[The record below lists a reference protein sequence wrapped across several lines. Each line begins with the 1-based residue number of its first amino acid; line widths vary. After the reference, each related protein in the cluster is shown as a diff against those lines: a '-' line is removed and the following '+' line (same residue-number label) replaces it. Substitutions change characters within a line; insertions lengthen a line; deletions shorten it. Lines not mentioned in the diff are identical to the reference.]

1 MKVESSPLSKSEY
14 VNKLHRQ
21 TFTSICCQWKQ
32 FWERWKSWWWRY
44 WWNKWDSSDIR
55 HLSFIWNHL
64 SRFGS
69 ICPSSDCE
77 WNMVVDEKTLLF
89 NAVFENIWRKPISE
103 FNQSQTWIF
112 LQSCISPAIYHHFQF
127 KATVLAP
134 KKKSLNNWTL
144 GCWVDTTRPRHV
156 QYHVFS
162 KYNQFRVQMK

>member
-127 KATVLAP
+127 KATVLTP
-134 KKKSLNNWTL
+134 KKKEFKQLNTRMLSWHNQTL
-144 GCWVDTTRPRHV
+144 LCPIPCI
-156 QYHVFS
+156 F
-162 KYNQFRVQMK
+162 